1 MKQITIRGV
10 SSELA
15 RALQNEKKRR
25 GTSLNQAVLD
35 LLGQSLGLTSKQYEN
50 GLAKFAGTWSGQE
63 FTDFEQHMEIFEQV
77 DSEVWK

>member
-10 SSELA
+10 SNELA

-35 LLGQSLGLTSKQYEN
+35 LLGQSLGLTSKQYDN
-50 GLAKFAGTWSGQE
+50 GLAKLAGTWSSQE
-63 FTDFEQHMEIFEQV
+63 FADFEQQTKFFEQV